1 MYSKNVKFTMQ
12 QSFEKSKF
20 KKQTIFGFDFHKS
33 DKYFTRG
40 RDYQGYLLIKL
51 PVNTFLAE
59 GT

>member
-1 MYSKNVKFTMQ
+1 MQ